1 MILPVERLRL
11 LARPRN
17 PDWLP
22 NDAEI
27 VQRLASHQSLYRF
40 HKPRYQLQLL
50 KDLAALLPAGDC
62 RILDVGAGS
71 GLIAEMIA
79 SIFPWG
85 VVVAVDVATR
95 VLPTVGVPFRT
106 FDGQNLPDFEDDSF
120 DCALLCNVLHHVET
134 DQRRGLL
141 QEVLRVTGGGRLV
154 IKDLSGRILDWI
166 HPRKLA
172 WLDFAG
178 NAPLAG
184 WVRARYLGAR
194 DWEELFGEL
203 RCTAEMLPGAAY
215 RSGWYGW
222 MFSNRFGNLSSAS
235 RPRRTAHRTTI
246 ES

>member
-79 SIFPWG
+79 SIFPG
-85 VVVAVDVATR
+85 KVVVAVDVATR

-106 FDGQNLPDFEDDSF
+106 FDGQNLPFEDDSF

-141 QEVLRVTGGGRLV
+141 QEVLRVTGGGPLV
-154 IKDLSGRILDWI
+154 IKDHLAESRLD
-166 HPRKLA
+166 HLKLA

-178 NAPLAG
+178 NAPFG
-184 WVRARYLGAR
+184 GMVRARYLGAR

-222 MFSNRFGNLSSAS
+222 MFSNRFETCFRVTSAGHGT
-235 RPRRTAHRTTI
+235 PDHD
-246 ES
+246 